1 MKKLK
6 NVLLFMSLSIVFACS
21 DASDEDLGT
30 TGEGSLTAKVDGT
43 AFASLQVSAGA
54 VVTNGVAAIQGST
67 SDGTYIRINIAN
79 YNGKGTYTIG
89 TSLTDATSLTYGT
102 LKPTIAA
109 WIASSLIPN
118 SSGTIEITDDTDSSV
133 SGTFSFTGYNG
144 SDKKVITEGK
154 FNVPKN

>member
-1 MKKLK
+1 MKTLK
-6 NVLLFMSLSIVFACS
+6 KVLLFISLSIVFACS

-30 TGEGSLTAKVDGT
+30 TGEGSLTANVNG
-43 AFASLQVSAGA
+43 ASFSSLKVSAGA
-54 VVTNGVAAIQGST
+54 VVTNGIAAIQGST

-79 YNGKGTYTIG
+79 YNGKGTYRIG

-118 SSGTIEITDDTDSSV
+118 SSGTIEITEDTDTSV
-133 SGTFSFTGYNG
+133 SGTFSFTAYNS
-144 SDKKVITEGK
+144 SDKKVITDGK